1 MRIQLERFLA
11 LAAGSLVAA
20 GLAAGCTAS
29 SGDDGGSAGANWL
42 TTSGGR
48 AATATGGVTAIA
60 GGGGVATGGTA
71 GAAVTGGTAGA
82 AAGGTATGG
91 TAGTAACYGDTTLST
106 TPPGCAD
113 LPYTGYC
120 ANIDTLPG
128 SYSLCLDYETVGVTR
143 PGVMEQLVA
152 CMQETLPAD
161 AASACADSSTAIAW
175 ACVAGVE
182 QLACDAATSTSFCE
196 DVVAA
201 CSEITAA
208 ACDRAFNTLTP
219 TAGNAAANCMM
230 GYADPGCGQDA
241 WDNCFPTRP

>member
-1 MRIQLERFLA
+1 MMRIQLEQFLA

-20 GLAAGCTAS
+20 ALAAGCTAS
-29 SGDDGGSAGANWL
+29 NGDDGGSAGANWL
-42 TTSGGR
+42 TTSGGSG
-48 AATATGGVTAIA
+48 ATATGGVTAIA

-71 GAAVTGGTAGA
+71 GASVTGGTAGA
-82 AAGGTATGG
+82 ATGG
-91 TAGTAACYGDTTLST
+91 TAGTAACLGDTTVAA

-120 ANIDTLPG
+120 ANTTDTMPG

-143 PGVMEQLVA
+143 PGVMEELVG
-152 CMQETLPAD
+152 CLQDTLPTD
-161 AASACADSSTAIAW
+161 AAEACADSATAIAW
-175 ACVAGVE
+175 ACVASVE
-182 QLACDAATSTSFCE
+182 QLACDTATSTSFCE

-201 CSEITAA
+201 CSEITTA
-208 ACDRAFNTLTP
+208 ACIRAFNTLTP

-230 GYADPGCGQDA
+230 AYADPGCGQDA